1 MNLSQLYYF
10 SKLSELEHF
19 SKAAKELYITQ
30 PSLSHAIKSLETEL
44 GVQLFEREGRR
55 MRLTAFG
62 KEFATYVKRGLREID
77 KGVERAQEFNGKLGG
92 TVNIGAVLTVQGDY
106 LPPLLHDFSE
116 NYGKEVKLNM
126 FQGFSIP
133 LVEGL
138 ENDKYDVVFAAAR
151 EQKPN
156 LCYVRAVSHE
166 LVLVVNKDNPLAQ
179 RESISVSELSG
190 YDLHTYRL
198 GTPIA
203 KRLTIC
209 WLNTAFRRSM
219 IARTR
224 FLWAASFPPGPM
236 KWRWPRLLSASRRSG
251 IFALSA
257 YRRCRRISIRST
269 LFTRGMR
276 IAAVLLSVS
285 SNSRRIGW
293 LPRMRFPAS
302 RIWKP
307 VLNQGKSCERA
318 SARRAPFFC
327 VAGIWGAVA
336 CGSVPAV

>member
-55 MRLTAFG
+55 MRLMPFG

-106 LPPLLHDFSE
+106 LPPLFHDFSE

-126 FQGFSIP
+126 FQGFSMP

-156 LCYVRAVSHE
+156 LCYVHVLSHE

-179 RESISVSELSG
+179 RDSISISELSG
-190 YDLHTYRL
+190 CELHTYRL
-198 GTPIA
+198 GTPIGEEVNDLLAEHNLAA
-203 KRLTIC
+203 KHDCEDEVSLGGIVSARPDEMALATLAIG
-209 WLNTAFRRSM
+209 LKAFGHL
-219 IARTR
+219 R
-224 FLWAASFPPGPM
+224 FIRI
-236 KWRWPRLLSASRRSG
+236 KEVPRDFHPIYLIYKRD
-251 IFALSA
+251 A
-257 YRRCRRISIRST
+257 YRSCAAERFIQFTQDWVAPKDAIPSIEN
-269 LFTRGMR
+269 L
-276 IAAVLLSVS
+276 
-285 SNSRRIGW
+285 
-293 LPRMRFPAS
+293 
-302 RIWKP
+302 
-307 VLNQGKSCERA
+307 E
-318 SARRAPFFC
+318 
-327 VAGIWGAVA
+327 AGA
-336 CGSVPAV
+336 